1 MTVPA
6 EVTWTV
12 IATAGAFYALGRFH
26 ASVLAM
32 RAAERSRRALAY
44 LERTARDSGTVKWG

>member
-12 IATAGAFYALGRFH
+12 IVTAGAFYALGRFH